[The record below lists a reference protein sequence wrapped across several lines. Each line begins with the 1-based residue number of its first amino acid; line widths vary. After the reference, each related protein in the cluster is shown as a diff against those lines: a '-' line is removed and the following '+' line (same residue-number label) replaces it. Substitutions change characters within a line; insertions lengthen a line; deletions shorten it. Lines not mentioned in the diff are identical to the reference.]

1 MTSHRTNTTGQ
12 LRPMVER
19 FSGYHM
25 VKRRRRIAIR
35 RRLSEGMR
43 ESRYIHISR
52 EREQS
57 VFRRMQ
63 RLFGRG

>member
-12 LRPMVER
+12 LRPLSDRLTGWEQA
-19 FSGYHM
+19 
-25 VKRRRRIAIR
+25 KRRRRIAV

-63 RLFGRG
+63 RLFGRA